1 MAKEKEGERGFQMVG
16 EPHDPDSDAASK
28 ASARA
33 SPEALAP
40 ITFGAFVLSL
50 SASAA
55 IHLGLVPGPEGGEP
69 SPPNLTLA
77 KQTIDILEMLQEKT
91 QGNLDDQEKQLLDG
105 ALHELRLA
113 FVQMVNAA
121 AQTEAAPEKPEG

>member
-16 EPHDPDSDAASK
+16 GPHDQDSDASSEA
-28 ASARA
+28 AERT

-55 IHLGLVPGPEGGEP
+55 IHLGLAPGPEGGEP
-69 SPPNLTLA
+69 SPPNLPLV

-91 QGNLDDQEKQLLDG
+91 RGNLAAE
-105 ALHELRLA
+105 ELRLLEDVLHDLRIR
-113 FVQMVNAA
+113 FV
-121 AQTEAAPEKPEG
+121 EARRQER